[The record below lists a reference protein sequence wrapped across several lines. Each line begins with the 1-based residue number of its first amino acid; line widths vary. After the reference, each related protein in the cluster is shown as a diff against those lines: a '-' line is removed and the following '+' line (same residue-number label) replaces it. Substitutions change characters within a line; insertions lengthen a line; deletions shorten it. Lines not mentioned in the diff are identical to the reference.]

1 MNKIIGKR
9 IKQFRH
15 QKGYSQEHLAHEL
28 CISQSA
34 YARLENGET
43 YTWASH
49 LEKLCEIFEVQP
61 EDIVKQESI
70 VINDNQKGGHSNN
83 AYIINQLSEKLI
95 EQYEKRIQEK
105 DKLINQLNEK
115 LKKG

>member
-1 MNKIIGKR
+1 MNKVIGKR
-9 IKQFRH
+9 IKQLRRH
-15 QKGYSQEHLAHEL
+15 KGYSQEHLAHEL

-49 LEKLCEIFEVQP
+49 LQKLCEIFEVQP
-61 EDIVKQESI
+61 EDIVRQDQV
-70 VINDNQKGGHSNN
+70 VINQNQKGGHSNN

-105 DKLINQLNEK
+105 DELIKQLNHK
-115 LKKG
+115 LHK